1 MLTLRRLEG
10 ITMITKHEHIL
21 TLILLT
27 ALIVIKIWSVVT
39 LFAVHA
45 HTEELTHNMECK
57 AMIKKA
63 KTSTHQPIQ

>member
-1 MLTLRRLEG
+1 VLKLGRLEG
-10 ITMITKHEHIL
+10 ITMIIKHEHVL

-39 LFAVHA
+39 LFAIHA
-45 HTEELTHNMECK
+45 HTEELPHNMECK

-63 KTSTHQPIQ
+63 KISTHQPIE